1 MRLLLQAF
9 YIKKAPSP
17 HKVKESRIPLTKHI
31 KLRQMNNDS
40 RSDIPCRQSLF
51 PAVFYFHNTS
61 FG

>member
-17 HKVKESRIPLTKHI
+17 RKVKESRIPLTKHI

-51 PAVFYFHNTS
+51 PAVFCFNAS
-61 FG
+61 SG